1 MRSPVPDY
9 LTEVAE
15 ACSATKGGEPA
26 SYIPELVKVDPDR
39 FGIALATIDG
49 EVYAVGDAEH
59 EFTIQSISKA
69 FVYGLAVRDHGLEQV
84 LERIDVEPSGEPF
97 DELSL
102 DASGRPRNPM
112 INAGAITAHT
122 LVGEPDTA
130 PHERVERIIRLLSD
144 LAGRELSVD
153 EDVWRSEVATAD
165 RNLAIAHM
173 LRSHGI
179 LTDSAEEVVSAYS
192 RQCAV
197 LVTARDL
204 ALMAATLANGGV
216 QPVTGKQVFTGAQ
229 VRHVMSVMLTC
240 GMYDSAGDWVSS
252 VGIPAK
258 SGVGGGIIGAMPG
271 QAGLA
276 TFAPPLD
283 AHGNS
288 VRGVET
294 FERLSRDMGMHLMK
308 VAPPAR
314 SVIQSSRVI
323 DHRGEQVRVYYLVG
337 TIGFSGAEHVV
348 RRLSE
353 HPPQEQGIALDLT
366 GVHSVTDVGRRM
378 ILETARRLR
387 QDGHEVYLADADEV
401 LPQPDPGDGRELPQF
416 ADL

>member
-9 LTEVAE
+9 LTEVAD
-15 ACSATKGGEPA
+15 ACTSARDGAPA
-26 SYIPELVKVDPDR
+26 SYISELAKVDPDL

-49 EVYAVGDAEH
+49 EVYAVGDAEV

-69 FVYGLAVRDHGLEQV
+69 FVYGLAVRDHGLDAV
-84 LERIDVEPSGEPF
+84 LEKIDVEPSGDPF

-102 DASGRPRNPM
+102 DATGRPSNPM
-112 INAGAITAHT
+112 INAGALTAHS
-122 LVGEPDTA
+122 LVGDEETGPE
-130 PHERVERIIRLLSD
+130 ERVERIVELLSD
-144 LAGRELSVD
+144 LAGRELTVD
-153 EDVWRSEVATAD
+153 EDVWRSEMETAD

-179 LTDSAEEVVSAYS
+179 LTDPAEEVVSAYA
-192 RQCAV
+192 RQCSV
-197 LVTARDL
+197 LVTSRDL
-204 ALMAATLANGGV
+204 AVMAATLANAGV
-216 QPVTGKQVFTGAQ
+216 QPVTGKRIFDGDQ

-258 SGVGGGIIGAMPG
+258 SGVGGGIIGSLPG
-271 QAGLA
+271 QAGMA

-283 AHGNS
+283 DHGNS

-294 FERLSRDMGMHLMK
+294 FERLSRDMGMHLME

-314 SVIQSSRVI
+314 SVIQSSRLVE
-323 DHRGEQVRVYYLVG
+323 HRGEEMRVYYLAG

-348 RRLSE
+348 RRLTE
-353 HPPQEQGIALDLT
+353 HPPEQRRIALDLT
-366 GVHSVTDVGRRM
+366 GVHSVSDVGRRM
-378 ILETARRLR
+378 LLEAARRLR
-387 QDGHEVYLADADEV
+387 LDGHEVHLADAEDV
-401 LPQPDPGDGRELPQF
+401 MPDADPGDGSPLPRIP
-416 ADL
+416 DL

>member
-9 LTEVAE
+9 LTEVAT
-15 ACSATKGGEPA
+15 ACTSAREGKPA
-26 SYIPELVKVDPDR
+26 SYIPELAKVDPDQ

-49 EVYAVGDAEH
+49 EVYAVGDADV

-69 FVYGLAVRDHGLEQV
+69 FVYGLAVRDHGLDAV
-84 LERIDVEPSGEPF
+84 LEKIDVEPSGDPF

-102 DASGRPRNPM
+102 DASGRPSNPM
-112 INAGAITAHT
+112 INAGALTAHS
-122 LVGEPDTA
+122 LVDDRLGGSER
-130 PHERVERIIRLLSD
+130 RVERIIELLSD
-144 LAGRELSVD
+144 LAGRDLGVD
-153 EDVWRSEVATAD
+153 EDVWHSEMENAD

-179 LTDSAEEVVSAYS
+179 LTDSAEEVVNAYA
-192 RQCAV
+192 RQCSV

-204 ALMAATLANGGV
+204 AVMAATLANAGV
-216 QPVTGKQVFTGAQ
+216 QPLTGKRVFSGDQ

-258 SGVGGGIIGAMPG
+258 SGVGGGIIGALPG

-283 AHGNS
+283 GHGNS
-288 VRGVET
+288 VRGIDT
-294 FERLSRDMGMHLMK
+294 FERLSRDMGMHLME

-314 SVIQSSRVI
+314 AVIQSDRLVE
-323 DHRGEQVRVYYLVG
+323 HRGEEMRVYYLAG
-337 TIGFSGAEHVV
+337 AIGFSGAEVVV
-348 RRLSE
+348 RRLTE
-353 HPPQEQGIALDLT
+353 HPPAERKIALDLT

-378 ILETARRLR
+378 ILESARRLR
-387 QDGHEVYLADADEV
+387 LDGHEVYLADADEV
-401 LPQPDPGDGRELPQF
+401 LPDPDPGDGELLPQF
-416 ADL
+416 RDL

>member
-9 LTEVAE
+9 LTEVAD
-15 ACSATKGGEPA
+15 ACTSARDGAPA
-26 SYIPELVKVDPDR
+26 SYIPELAKVDPDL

-49 EVYAVGDAEH
+49 EIYFVGDAEV

-69 FVYGLAVRDHGLEQV
+69 FVYGLAVRDHGLDAV
-84 LERIDVEPSGEPF
+84 LEKIDVEPSGDPF

-102 DASGRPRNPM
+102 DATGRPSNPM
-112 INAGAITAHT
+112 INAGALTAHS
-122 LVGEPDTA
+122 LVGDEDTG
-130 PHERVERIIRLLSD
+130 PGERVERIVELLSD
-144 LAGRELSVD
+144 LAGRELTVD
-153 EDVWRSEVATAD
+153 EDVWRSEMETAD

-179 LTDSAEEVVSAYS
+179 LTDPAEEVVSAYA
-192 RQCAV
+192 RQCSV

-204 ALMAATLANGGV
+204 AAMAATLANAGV
-216 QPVTGKQVFTGAQ
+216 QPVTGKRIFDGGQ

-258 SGVGGGIIGAMPG
+258 SGVGGGIIGSLPG
-271 QAGLA
+271 QAGMA

-283 AHGNS
+283 DHGNS
-288 VRGVET
+288 VRGIET
-294 FERLSRDMGMHLMK
+294 FERLSRDMGMHLME

-314 SVIQSSRVI
+314 SVIQSSRLVE
-323 DHRGEQVRVYYLVG
+323 HEGEEMRVYYLAG

-348 RRLSE
+348 RRLTE
-353 HPPQEQGIALDLT
+353 HPPEQRRIALDLT
-366 GVHSVTDVGRRM
+366 GVHSVSDVGRRM
-378 ILETARRLR
+378 LLEAARRLR
-387 QDGHEVYLADADEV
+387 LDGHEVHLADAEDV
-401 LPQPDPGDGRELPQF
+401 MPDADPGDGSPLPRIP
-416 ADL
+416 DL